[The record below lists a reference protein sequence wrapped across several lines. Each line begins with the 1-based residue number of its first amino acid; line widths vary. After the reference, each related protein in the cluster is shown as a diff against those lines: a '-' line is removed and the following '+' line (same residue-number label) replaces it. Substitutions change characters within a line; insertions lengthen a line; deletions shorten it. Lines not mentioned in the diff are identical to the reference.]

1 MALNKSCTRL
11 QLYLMFQFNMTYTET
26 LETPLTIVF
35 AQMPDAM
42 NKQNPSYANTV
53 CFSLQE
59 LLNSTDFNSSSEK

>member
-11 QLYLMFQFNMTYTET
+11 QLYLMFQFNLTYKT

-42 NKQNPSYANTV
+42 NKQSPSYANTV

-59 LLNSTDFNSSSEK
+59 LSDSTDFNSSSKK

>member
-11 QLYLMFQFNMTYTET
+11 QLYLMFQFNLTYKT

-35 AQMPDAM
+35 AQMSDAM
-42 NKQNPSYANTV
+42 NKQSPSYANTV

-59 LLNSTDFNSSSEK
+59 LSNSTDFNSSSKK